1 MKVAAPRLARCFHSA
16 TESRPL
22 SPTVLAVR
30 RFMRNRLAVLGL
42 FIVLSFGLIGLLAP
56 VIAPFPYD
64 KTNLFKAWAPPGRFP
79 EHPLG
84 TDDLG
89 RDMLSRLMWGARVS
103 LVVSVGAIFV
113 ALSFSLSLGLLSG
126 YFGGAWDFL
135 LNRLFEITS
144 ALPGLLFQVLFMLL
158 FGNGIV
164 QVTLAISLLS
174 WPNLARLVRAQ
185 VLTYKEREFIQAA
198 YSLGASVPFI
208 WVRHLL
214 PNILNPLIVAITF
227 AIPAYIGAEAGL
239 SFLGYGINDPLPSWG
254 KMVGAVARYIASP
267 SYLYVAALP
276 TLALALLV
284 LGFSFL
290 GDGLRDALDPASES
304 VKL

>member
-1 MKVAAPRLARCFHSA
+1 MSAVHSLLRPRAIPRELRAF
-16 TESRPL
+16 
-22 SPTVLAVR
+22 SPTALAVR
-30 RFMRNRLAVLGL
+30 RFVRNRLAVVGL
-42 FIVLSFGLIGLLAP
+42 IIVLVFGAVGLLAP
-56 VIAPFPYD
+56 MLAPFPYD

-103 LVVSVGAIFV
+103 LIVSIGAMSV
-113 ALSFSLSLGLLSG
+113 ALTLSVTLGFLSG
-126 YFGGAWDFL
+126 YFGGLWDFV

-144 ALPGLLFQVLFMLL
+144 ALPGLLFQILFMLL

-185 VLTYKEREFIQAA
+185 VLAYKEREFIQAA
-198 YSLGASVPFI
+198 YSLGASTPFI

-214 PNILNPLIVAITF
+214 PNILNPLIIAVTF

-254 KMVGAVARYIASP
+254 KMVGAVSRYIASP
-267 SYLYVAALP
+267 NYLYVAALP
-276 TLALALLV
+276 TAALALLV

-290 GDGLRDALDPASES
+290 AMACGKPSIQL
-304 VKL
+304 